1 MRSIPKGIAYRFCV
15 CPVCT
20 CVNKVNTKVP
30 EGGSPLCA
38 GSYPEALASRKL
50 VCRETCSEESET
62 AKLGSNEQEL
72 NKRLVKPDEVAHHT
86 EVQRMPK
93 A

>member
-1 MRSIPKGIAYRFCV
+1 MCRGFQNAESFRLQLNRHDLIAECV

-72 NKRLVKPDEVAHHT
+72 DT
-86 EVQRMPK
+86 E
-93 A
+93 AL